1 MIAETIFG
9 MQRDIFLT
17 IFGLLVGAIIG
28 FPIGLRTNYII
39 GRAFEYRTFLNQ
51 AMVEVRLVS
60 GKLKN
65 GSYDYSRVPRAD
77 QAVRLF
83 ADQIEHLGQK
93 SVAVALRDIARE
105 LAAKFDSARERTEDL
120 DFEAEKEQWI
130 QRMESLKPNWCVF
143 ICGTRA

>member
-1 MIAETIFG
+1 MIAETILG
-9 MQRDIFLT
+9 MQRDVFLT
-17 IFGLLVGAIIG
+17 VFGLLVGAIIG

-39 GRAFEYRTFLNQ
+39 GRAFEYRAFLNQ

-60 GKLKN
+60 EKLKK

-93 SVAVALRDIARE
+93 SVAIALRGIAGE
-105 LAAKFDSARERTEDL
+105 LATKFDSAREHGRFRVQRDGTVDSED
-120 DFEAEKEQWI
+120 AI
-130 QRMESLKPNWCVF
+130 LKVDWRACF
-143 ICGTRA
+143 IYGAQA

>member
-9 MQRDIFLT
+9 MQRDVFLAA
-17 IFGLLVGAIIG
+17 FGLLVGAIIG

-39 GRAFEYRTFLNQ
+39 GRAFEYRAFLNQ

-60 GKLKN
+60 GKLKK
-65 GSYDYSRVPRAD
+65 GSCDYGRVPRAD

-93 SVAVALRDIARE
+93 SVAIALRDIAGE
-105 LAAKFDSARERTEDL
+105 LATKFDSAKERTEDL
-120 DFEAEKEQWI
+120 EFDAEKEQWI
-130 QRMESLKPNWCVF
+130 RRMESLKPNWRVF
-143 ICGTRA
+143 IYGTRA